1 MVSFPASRP
10 GIRSG
15 AWFLLIATQ
24 GGDLRAQLVGAL
36 QITAGEGDGEG
47 KLQLFELVV
56 TFFLGVAA

>member
-1 MVSFPASRP
+1 
-10 GIRSG
+10 
-15 AWFLLIATQ
+15 LIATQ

-36 QITAGEGDGEG
+36 QISAGEGDGEG